1 MSDRSNEQWLA
12 ELRGPEQDQAL
23 EDLRGILSRG
33 LRYAL
38 AGRVQEAHLGSLIED
53 SVQEALL
60 KILDNLDSFEG
71 RSRFTTW
78 ANKITVRVALTELRR
93 QRWKDVSLQD
103 LLPEEHSVDYTPPV
117 LTDPSPIPEER
128 ASQAAVMSMV
138 QRLLTEELT
147 ERQREAM
154 MAVMLGGMPLEEVA
168 RRMGTNRNALYK
180 LIHDARKR
188 LKARLADEG
197 YTPQELL
204 SVFETE

>member
-1 MSDRSNEQWLA
+1 MNTQEEIEQT
-12 ELRGPEQDQAL
+12 L
-23 EDLRGILSRG
+23 EDLRRILSRG
-33 LRYAL
+33 LRFAL
-38 AGRVQEAHLGSLIED
+38 AGRVLETHLESLIED

-117 LTDPSPIPEER
+117 LTDSSPNPEER